1 MRHITQSNLF
11 YCRLQQHNGDK
22 LSRLHSSSPT
32 DGSMASF
39 DEDEKIDI
47 LNDDD
52 DDDMIDLDDSRS
64 SSPLSPHEQ
73 SNGLSPT

>member
-1 MRHITQSNLF
+1 
-11 YCRLQQHNGDK
+11 
-22 LSRLHSSSPT
+22 
-32 DGSMASF
+32 MASF

-64 SSPLSPHEQ
+64 SSP
-73 SNGLSPT
+73 

>member
-1 MRHITQSNLF
+1 
-11 YCRLQQHNGDK
+11 
-22 LSRLHSSSPT
+22 
-32 DGSMASF
+32 MASF